1 MKILFLILLFIATA
15 LPAQVAELTLLDA
28 STKQPISNVEA
39 YYARSLNGTITNEEG
54 KLRIAVENDTLTL
67 SHIGYATKK
76 IFTDKTFAKATIYLN
91 PQEIQLDEVVLYNF
105 DLQGKIDYIFNNYN
119 NLYDTKTKI
128 LECTY
133 REKFIRNDTL
143 TRLYQLQLDWWSKF
157 YGLNFK
163 QPLDNNMQIHLK
175 NTDYAK
181 VSDYKDIANSPKGA
195 HLTTN
200 STYPYLFINTY
211 LILIRECKNNIDITK
226 IEKDK
231 EFTKITF
238 NAENVDKDNK
248 VTMKLVNSKIYF
260 DKATNAIKRVVFN
273 NKTREKKEDISEKF
287 KIPYT
292 YENKGFSVE
301 INFSSYKDKL
311 LFSSLFI
318 RANGAFEYQGKTD
331 IVLIEQSFLR
341 TGLQEGKHIKKSDRI
356 NIEKPFFEYVTPH
369 KQGEA
374 KFLLT
379 KEEQEFINQ

>member
-1 MKILFLILLFIATA
+1 MKTLFLILLFTATA

-28 STKQPISNVEA
+28 STKQPIPNVEA
-39 YYARSLNGTITNEEG
+39 YYTHSLNGTITNEEG

-76 IFTDKTFAKATIYLN
+76 IFTDKTFAKATVYLN

-248 VTMKLVNSKIYF
+248 VTMKLVNSEIYF

-341 TGLQEGKHIKKSDRI
+341 TGLQEGKRIKKSDRI

-379 KEEQEFINQ
+379 KEEQDFINQ